1 MLYEFHYDNWGEK
14 KKAEKDKG
22 NKEHMGLG
30 KNTRRQTH
38 LNI

>member
-1 MLYEFHYDNWGEK
+1 MNFTTIIGGKK